1 MKTRENGKDEVTIIS
16 AGVFIEG
23 KVTSNGNVRIDGR
36 LNGDITAEGNVTVG
50 EGGEVNGE
58 IKAEVI
64 NVGGTVNGSLN
75 AREKVVL
82 EAKSNLKGDL
92 ITKILVIEAG
102 AMFDGKSSMGSG
114 GQIKPAKPEPA
125 LAFKPNP

>member
-16 AGVFIEG
+16 AGVYIEG

-36 LNGDITAEGNVTVG
+36 LNGDMTAEGNVTVG

-114 GQIKPAKPEPA
+114 GQIRSPKPEPA
-125 LAFKPNP
+125 LIF